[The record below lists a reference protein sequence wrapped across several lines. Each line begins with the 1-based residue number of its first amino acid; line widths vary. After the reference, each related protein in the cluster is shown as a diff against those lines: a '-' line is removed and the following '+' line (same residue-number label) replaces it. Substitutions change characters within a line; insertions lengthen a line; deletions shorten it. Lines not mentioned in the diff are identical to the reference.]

1 MSINLE
7 ELKEIYGNILLTL
20 DRADKTP
27 EVKVGFY
34 RYVGI
39 TNKIRLRDDRIEI
52 RISDILHAAPVEIHR
67 ALAEILVRKL
77 YRKRVPAKFLEIY
90 RGYIGQPELRER
102 SVETRRKRGRKILNG
117 SQGQNYDLDEIFDLI
132 NQIYFQSSIPKP
144 RLTWSAQRTYR
155 ILGHHDSTHE
165 TIVISKSLD
174 DLRVPRFVVEYVVYH
189 EMLHIKHPTQIQN
202 GRRYIHTP
210 AFRRDERDFAFFS
223 EAEEWIEKNASK
235 LERNAKK

>member
-1 MSINLE
+1 MSVNLE
-7 ELKEIYGNILLTL
+7 ELKRIYRNILLTL
-20 DRADKTP
+20 DRTDRIP

-34 RYVGI
+34 PYVGI
-39 TNKIRLRDDRIEI
+39 NNKIRLQENRIEI
-52 RISDILHAAPVEIHR
+52 RISDILHTAPVEIHQ

-77 YRKRVPAKFLEIY
+77 YRKRVPAKYLEIY
-90 RGYIGQPELRER
+90 RGYIRQGELRER
-102 SVETRRKRGRKILNG
+102 SIETRKRRGRKVLNG

-132 NQIYFQSSIPKP
+132 NQIYFQSVIPKP

-202 GRRYIHTP
+202 GRRAIHTP

-223 EAEEWIEKNASK
+223 DAEEWIEKNAGK
-235 LERNAKK
+235 LKKNAKK